1 MRTILQLRTTTLVP
15 VFSTIFQLAVT
26 VVAPLAVGQLICFVT
41 NFEASSYPIG
51 ILGQIALLFIIF
63 ITFCQAF
70 LNQDMQMNAHDILTT
85 VLLGELIFVIHCY
98 IFYSSYIDI
107 KYRFAIL

>member
-1 MRTILQLRTTTLVP
+1 MRSVLQLRTTTLVP
-15 VFSTIFQLAVT
+15 VFSTIFQLALT
-26 VVAPLAVGQLICFVT
+26 VVAPLAIGQMVCFVT

-51 ILGQIALLFIIF
+51 MLGQIALLFIIF

-85 VLLGELIFVIHCY
+85 VLLGEFQVLSTITVHCRN
-98 IFYSSYIDI
+98 S
-107 KYRFAIL
+107 K